1 MPACLRCVQNK
12 LTQLLVCGRATYI
25 QTLEIFAEMH
35 MASLMLVRFRREL
48 IISGKTMKIRL
59 ALRTSKRRASNG
71 FTLLECFV
79 ASVIVLL
86 GMLSLYAGITYGFSV
101 TEVTRENL
109 RATQLILEKF
119 ETIRL
124 YTWDQ
129 INGVNGFVIP
139 TNFTESY
146 VVDATGTASGVI
158 YNGTMTIAP
167 APLGASYS
175 GDMKLVT
182 VTLNWTSAGMPR
194 SRTMQ
199 TLVARQGLQQY
210 VY

>member
-1 MPACLRCVQNK
+1 MR
-12 LTQLLVCGRATYI
+12 
-25 QTLEIFAEMH
+25 
-35 MASLMLVRFRREL
+35 
-48 IISGKTMKIRL
+48 IRL
-59 ALRTSKRRASNG
+59 ALRTWERRNTGG
-71 FTLLECFV
+71 FTLLETFI

-86 GMLSLYAGITYGFSV
+86 GMLSLYSGITYGFSV

-129 INGVNGFVIP
+129 INGSNNFVIP
-139 TNFTESY
+139 SSFTENY
-146 VVDATGTASGVI
+146 AVDTTGAASGVT
-158 YNGTMTIAP
+158 YTGTLAITS
-167 APLGASYS
+167 APLGSASYS
-175 GDMKLVT
+175 PDLRLVT
-182 VTLNWTSAGMPR
+182 VTLSWTSAGVQR
-194 SRTMQ
+194 TRTMQ